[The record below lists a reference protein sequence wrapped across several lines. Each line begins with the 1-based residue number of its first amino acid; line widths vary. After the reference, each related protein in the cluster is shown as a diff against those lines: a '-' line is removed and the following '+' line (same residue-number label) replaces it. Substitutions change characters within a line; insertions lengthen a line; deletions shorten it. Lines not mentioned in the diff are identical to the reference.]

1 MIVKKVT
8 TLSVDV
14 NNPAEFNWWQNNKED
29 LKKQGYILN
38 ESNTQCFFANYA
50 ETYSMNIGG
59 DYGENQV

>member
-29 LKKQGYILN
+29 LKRQGYILN
-38 ESNTQCFFANYA
+38 ESSTVCYFGNHA
-50 ETYSMNIGG
+50 ETYSFCIP
-59 DYGENQV
+59 DATEGE